1 MFEDAS
7 RCLLRKERQRVALAR
22 GDAKLEMMARSL
34 NNSSNSD
41 LKLTTKYETTVL
53 NRKEH
58 LCLPYPPF
66 PSTGAW
72 FTQDTTTSDNDPD
85 SCPRVLNHLLPL
97 SINTLTTAIRIF
109 EDDSTSVV
117 EIRTENLQSLRE
129 LGPPDLV
136 HLVKQPV
143 KSTSKQ
149 VHCNAPK
156 SPEARHV

>member
-1 MFEDAS
+1 M
-7 RCLLRKERQRVALAR
+7 
-22 GDAKLEMMARSL
+22 
-34 NNSSNSD
+34 
-41 LKLTTKYETTVL
+41 
-53 NRKEH
+53 
-58 LCLPYPPF
+58 PYF
-66 PSTGAW
+66 LFLSIGAW
-72 FTQDTTTSDNDPD
+72 FAQHTPTSDNDTD
-85 SCPRVLNHLLPL
+85 SCPGVRIHLLPA
-97 SINTLTTAIRIF
+97 SINKLTTTNRIF

-156 SPEARHV
+156 PPEARHV